1 MVFGFLLFP
10 DLEELDLVGPWEMIA
25 MWSKYADGPK
35 TCLMIAETDA
45 AVTCSNGM
53 ILTPHAS
60 FENAPE
66 LDYLL
71 IPGGLGTRSQM
82 RNEIL
87 TAFVAAQA
95 NHCKAIL
102 SVCTG
107 SFILQAA
114 GLLRGRKAT
123 THWLSLKDL
132 RKLDGVEVVEERLV
146 VDGTIWTSSGV
157 SAGIDLALEFIQ
169 HEAGE
174 EVAGKVQSLAEYYPS
189 GKTYGSFHKDP
200 QAPGYLRK
208 SRNYI
213 GEHE

>member
-1 MVFGFLLFP
+1 MAFGFLLFP

-25 MWSKYADGPK
+25 MWSKYAGGPEK
-35 TCLMIAETDA
+35 YLMIGETADP
-45 AVTCSNGM
+45 VTCANGM

-60 FENAPE
+60 FNNAPQ

-71 IPGGLGTRSQM
+71 IPGGFGTRTQVK
-82 RNEIL
+82 NEKL

-95 NHCKAIL
+95 KNCKAVL

-114 GLLRGRKAT
+114 GLLTGKRST

-132 RKLDGVEVVEERLV
+132 RNLSGVEVVEERFV
-146 VDGTIWTSSGV
+146 IDGNIWTASGV
-157 SAGIDLALEFIQ
+157 SAGIDLALEFIK

-174 EVAGKVQSLAEYYPS
+174 ETAGKVQSFAEYYPT
-189 GKTYGSFHKDP
+189 GRMYGNFHQDP
-200 QAPGYLRK
+200 KAPGYLKR
-208 SRNYI
+208 RTL
-213 GEHE
+213 